1 MTRKVSLNKRFKI
14 VVISVSTLI
23 LIVVVYTQIIVNRT
37 AYHSL
42 QTNHHSQQLEDKI
55 KTIKYSIQEIE
66 RNIYQQTILSDKS
79 LKQSL
84 IETSEI
90 LKQQIESL
98 NTLWKNVN
106 FVKSHLIKIY
116 PHENNSDILINQ
128 LQNGTKIL
136 QQQIKEFLKITGS
149 VQKKFPGM
157 KLLTKKL
164 LPLNQEFI
172 GQITIA
178 IEVSKTFQND
188 QNYQVIRTLL
198 ENTRY
203 AWAQQISYARLFV
216 ANRLGTFGDPIS
228 SMKEN
233 RVTRKIY
240 LKIIRDNIN
249 KLKTMNADTSL
260 EFQLSDAITNMYETL
275 QLYEHYFI
283 KVQRI
288 YLSDNWRNDIALLQE
303 QLRPSFLIL
312 WETINLIENKLKS
325 YIDYNNVITNQTVN
339 LISYFI
345 WIFTS
350 VILILLISGYFTFN
364 QLIRKPI
371 KRVASALNLVA
382 KGKTVIQEIPT
393 HANETKML
401 VNAFNN
407 MQAQVISRQNRL
419 ESILETADEGIITID
434 EYGIIETFNTAA
446 QKLFGYH
453 SSEIFGKPIS
463 MLICSSNH
471 NKFKEFLIE
480 KSAENK
486 LNVRTKDREIN
497 ATTKNGRVFPLSMKL
512 SKLIADEK
520 KLYTI
525 LVEDI
530 SERKALL
537 ENLQRIAD
545 HDSLTGLYNRLYLMN
560 ELERITE
567 RSKRNNSDSFV
578 LLYIDLDNFKYIN
591 DTLGHLAGDQL
602 LIEVTAIFSSKLR
615 NIDLIARLGGDEFA
629 VILYNVS
636 KESAL
641 KIANIL
647 RIAIQNYVF
656 NKNKKSIQIGCSIGV
671 APLDNTV
678 LNKEDLLSRADFAC
692 KTAKNSGRNKI
703 HSYTHTEKQQRLTL
717 SNEFSWMKKIK
728 DAIKQN
734 RFFITKQ
741 PIYDIKNKC
750 IAKYEIL
757 LRMLDVNGQI
767 IMPSAF
773 VNQAERFG
781 LTREIDIW
789 VVKHA
794 LLDLANYNKNN
805 QHPVSY
811 SINLSANFFE
821 NNNLINC
828 IKYEI
833 EKNKIKP
840 SLLTFEITEISAM
853 TELGLTVSFIE
864 NLRKIGCKIAL
875 DNFGVGYS
883 SFSYLKEIP
892 VDYVKIDGSFIR
904 NITHNDVSF
913 TVVKSMND
921 ISHVMNK
928 KTMADYAEDQ
938 KCLTLLTKI
947 GVDYVQGAYIEK
959 LAKQELE
966 TELTVS

>member
-23 LIVVVYTQIIVNRT
+23 LLVVAYTQIIVNRT
-37 AYHSL
+37 VYHSL
-42 QTNHHSQQLEDKI
+42 QTNYHSQQLEEKI
-55 KTIKYSIQEIE
+55 KSIKYSIQEIE
-66 RNIYQQTILSDKS
+66 RNIYQQTINSNGL

-84 IETSEI
+84 IENNAI
-90 LKQQIESL
+90 LKNQIISL
-98 NTLWKNVN
+98 NTLWKSVN
-106 FVKSHLIKIY
+106 FVKSDLIKIY
-116 PHENNSDILINQ
+116 PHDNNSDILISQ
-128 LQNGTKIL
+128 LQNATQIL
-136 QQQIKEFLKITGS
+136 RQQTTVFLIATSS
-149 VQKKFPGM
+149 VQAKFPGM

-164 LPLNQEFI
+164 LPLNQKFI

-178 IEVSKTFQND
+178 IEVSKTFQKES
-188 QNYQVIRTLL
+188 NYQVIRTLL

-203 AWAQQISYARLFV
+203 AWAQQISFTRLFV
-216 ANRLGTFGDPIS
+216 ANRSGTFGDPVS

-233 RVTRKIY
+233 IVTRKIY
-240 LKIIRDNIN
+240 LKIINENIH
-249 KLKTMNADTSL
+249 KLITLNTENTL
-260 EFQLSDAITNMYETL
+260 EFQLSDAITNMHETI
-275 QLYEHYFI
+275 QLYEDYFT
-283 KVQRI
+283 KVQSI
-288 YLSDNWRNDIALLQE
+288 YLSENWRNDIPLLQE

-312 WETINLIENKLKS
+312 WETINLIENKLNN
-325 YIDYNNVITNQTVN
+325 YIEYNNVITNQTVN
-339 LISYFI
+339 VISYFI

-371 KRVASALNLVA
+371 KHVANALNQVA

-434 EYGIIETFNTAA
+434 EHCIIETFNTAA

-453 SSEIFGKPIS
+453 SSEIFGKHIS
-463 MLICSSNH
+463 MLICGSNH
-471 NKFKEFLIE
+471 NKFKDFLVE
-480 KSAENK
+480 KSSENS
-486 LNVRTKDREIN
+486 LNSRTKDREIE
-497 ATTKNGRVFPLSMKL
+497 AIRKNGDIFPLSIKL

-530 SERKALL
+530 SDRKALL

-545 HDSLTGLYNRLYLMN
+545 HDSLTGLYNRLYFMN

-567 RSKRNNSDSFV
+567 RSKRNSTDSFV

-602 LIEVTAIFSSKLR
+602 LIEVTSIFSSNLR

-629 VILYNVS
+629 VILYNVT
-636 KESAL
+636 KDSAL
-641 KIANIL
+641 KVANLL
-647 RIAIQNYVF
+647 RVAIQNYVF
-656 NKNKKSIQIGCSIGV
+656 NQNRKSIQIGCSIGI
-671 APLDNTV
+671 ASLDNTV
-678 LNKEDLLSRADFAC
+678 LNKEDILSRADFAC
-692 KTAKNSGRNKI
+692 KTAKNAGRNKI
-703 HSYTHTEKQQRLTL
+703 HSYTHSDKQQQLTL

-757 LRMLDVNGQI
+757 LRMLDINGQI

-773 VNQAERFG
+773 ITQAERFG

-794 LLDLANYNKNN
+794 LKDLANYNKNAES
-805 QHPVSY
+805 PVSY

-821 NNNLINC
+821 NNTLINC

-833 EKNKIKP
+833 EKNKIMP
-840 SLLTFEITEISAM
+840 SLLTFEITEIAAM
-853 TELGLTVSFIE
+853 TELGLTVNFID
-864 NLRKIGCKIAL
+864 NLRKLGCKIAL

-883 SFSYLKEIP
+883 SFSYLKELP

-928 KTMADYAEDQ
+928 KTIANYAEDQ

-966 TELTVS
+966 TEMNVS